1 MLKNN
6 SFRAV
11 MLAGIALAMTALVS
25 NANEKVIF
33 EKGSYV
39 PYVKSVTTTTGD
51 DGTTNTSTEM
61 DQVFVG
67 KRIIK
72 DGENCRVVE
81 TQLQLEKFE
90 ASYASEDDVTTEGN
104 DAVASDT
111 KQGPDVMIQLPS
123 ASTKVT
129 LLPCK

>member
-1 MLKNN
+1 MRKTN
-6 SFRAV
+6 SFRSIL
-11 MLAGIALAMTALVS
+11 LAGIVLAMTAHVT
-25 NANEKVIF
+25 NANEQVIF

-51 DGTTNTSTEM
+51 DGTANTSTEM

-81 TQLQLEKFE
+81 TQLQMEKFE
-90 ASYASEDDVTTEGN
+90 AFYASAEDVTSERT

-129 LLPCK
+129 SVPCK